1 MGEDGKGERE
11 NELYGIHHL
20 VKDSFGQFSVK
31 KEKKSSL
38 RGKVYLLNNLKKKK
52 KVKLEPD

>member
-31 KEKKSSL
+31 KKKSSL
-38 RGKVYLLNNLKKKK
+38 RGKVYLLKNLKKKK

>member
-31 KEKKSSL
+31 KKKILSKGKSLFTEKL
-38 RGKVYLLNNLKKKK
+38 KKK